1 MFSFIKQKVFHDIN
15 YRSLL
20 SHTLDF
26 MYLCR
31 IIDLLMMPNNK
42 LTTNPI
48 DTSELSFDDFKTI
61 VVNDYKIAFESRQA
75 SLLGRKEVLT
85 GKAKFG
91 IFGDGKELPQI
102 AMAKAFKKGDWR
114 SGYYRDQTFAFAA
127 GICTIK
133 EFFAQ
138 LYANPSVEADPASA
152 GRQMNCHFATR
163 SINEDGSWKDL
174 TEMKNCS
181 SDIAPTGGQ
190 MARLVGLAYASK
202 LYRQNPELEY
212 LKNFSVKGNEV
223 AFGTIGNASTS
234 EGVFFEAINAAGVL
248 QVPMAMSVWD
258 DGYGISVP
266 AKYQTTKEDISEILK
281 GFQRDE
287 NAAGYEIF
295 KVKGW
300 DYPALCETY
309 QRAVDICRDEHVPV
323 LIHVTEVTQPQGHST
338 SGSHERYKDKA
349 RLDWEKEF
357 DCIVQMRKWM
367 LESAIIAEEELLEL
381 ENAAKKLVREF
392 QKEAWNEFLAAIK
405 TEKDQAIEL
414 INGLANGDPA
424 LIKIT
429 ALLASTPDAQR
440 REVISSARKAL
451 RSTVR
456 DTSSERK
463 ALLAWYN
470 DQIGLNEDRYN
481 SKLFTDGAESP
492 FLVNE
497 LKPVFNE
504 DSKMVDGRELLN
516 ACFDSNFARDQRLV
530 AFGEDLGAIGD
541 VNQGFAGLQ
550 AKYGD
555 LRVTDTGIREM
566 TIVGQGIGLAMRGL
580 RPIAEVQYLDYL
592 LFALNILSDDL
603 ASLSY
608 RTKAGQKAPV
618 IIRTRGH
625 RLEGV
630 WHSGSPI
637 GMILGSLRG
646 MHICVPRNMTQAA
659 GMYNTL
665 FRSDEPALVIE
676 CLNGYRLKEKL
687 PENVGEY
694 TVPFGKAEVI
704 KEGTDI
710 TVVSYGSTLRIV
722 EEAAEELQQMGI
734 SIEIVDPQTLLPFDT
749 DHICAKSLAKT
760 NKLLVVDED
769 VPGGGTAYLLQQI
782 LEVQKGYYH
791 LDSQPKTLSAKA
803 HRPPYGSD
811 GDYFSKPSVDDVIEA
826 IYSMMNES
834 NPGKFPGIF

>member
-1 MFSFIKQKVFHDIN
+1 
-15 YRSLL
+15 
-20 SHTLDF
+20 
-26 MYLCR
+26 
-31 IIDLLMMPNNK
+31 MMPNVK

-48 DTSELSFDDFKTI
+48 DASELSFEDFKTI
-61 VVNDYKIAFESRQA
+61 VINDYKIAFESRQA

-91 IFGDGKELPQI
+91 IFGDGKEVPQI
-102 AMAKAFKKGDWR
+102 AMAKAFKNGDWR
-114 SGYYRDQTFAFAA
+114 SGYYRDQTFAFAT
-127 GICTIK
+127 GMCTLK

-138 LYANPSVEADPASA
+138 LYAHPSVEAEPASA

-163 SINEDGSWKDL
+163 SINEDGSWKNL
-174 TEMKNCS
+174 TEIKNCS

-202 LYRQNPELEY
+202 LYRQNPQLSY
-212 LKNFSVKGNEV
+212 LKNFSVNGNEV

-248 QVPMAMSVWD
+248 QIPMAMSIWD
-258 DGYGISVP
+258 DAYGISVP

-287 NAAGYEIF
+287 YGAGYEIY
-295 KVKGW
+295 KVRGW
-300 DYPALCETY
+300 DYPALCEIY
-309 QRAVDICRDEHVPV
+309 QRAVEVCRTEHVPV

-349 RLDWEKEF
+349 RLEWEREY
-357 DCIVQMRKWM
+357 DCILQMRKWM
-367 LESAIIAEEELLEL
+367 IESAIADEDQIAELE
-381 ENAAKKLVREF
+381 ATAKKLVRET
-392 QKEAWNEFLAAIK
+392 QREAWEEFLATIK
-405 TEKDQAIEL
+405 IEKDEAINMISTMAKRDQSL
-414 INGLANGDPA
+414 S
-424 LIKIT
+424 KIST
-429 ALLASTPDAQR
+429 QLASTPDALR
-440 REVISSARKAL
+440 KEVISAVRKTL
-451 RSTVR
+451 RLSVQ
-456 DTSSERK
+456 SQSPER
-463 ALLAWYN
+463 ANLLKWYSV
-470 DQIGLNEDRYN
+470 QTRLNEDRYN
-481 SKLFTDGAESP
+481 SKLFTDGNESP
-492 FLVNE
+492 FLINHVQADYNE
-497 LKPVFNE
+497 E
-504 DSKMVDGRELLN
+504 SRMVDGRELLN
-516 ACFDSNFARDQRLV
+516 ACFDANFARDERLV

-566 TIVGQGIGLAMRGL
+566 TIVGQGIGLALRGL
-580 RPIAEVQYLDYL
+580 RPIAEIQYLDYL
-592 LFALNILSDDL
+592 LYALNILSDDL

-630 WHSGSPI
+630 WHSGSPM

-646 MHICVPRNMTQAA
+646 LHICVPRNMTQAA

-665 FRSDEPALVIE
+665 FRSDEPAMVIE

-694 TVPFGKAEVI
+694 TVPLGKAEIV
-704 KEGTDI
+704 KEGNDI

-722 EEAAEELQQMGI
+722 EEAAEELTKMGI
-734 SIEIVDPQTLLPFDT
+734 SVEIVDPQTLLPFDT
-749 DHICAKSLAKT
+749 DQLSAQSLSKT

-769 VPGGGTAYLLQQI
+769 VPGGGAAFILQQI
-782 LEVQKGYYH
+782 LEEQNGYYH
-791 LDSQPKTLSAKA
+791 LDAQPKTLTAKP

-811 GDYFSKPSVDDVIEA
+811 GDYFSKPSVDDVVETIYQMMHEHNSLKYPA
-826 IYSMMNES
+826 I
-834 NPGKFPGIF
+834 F